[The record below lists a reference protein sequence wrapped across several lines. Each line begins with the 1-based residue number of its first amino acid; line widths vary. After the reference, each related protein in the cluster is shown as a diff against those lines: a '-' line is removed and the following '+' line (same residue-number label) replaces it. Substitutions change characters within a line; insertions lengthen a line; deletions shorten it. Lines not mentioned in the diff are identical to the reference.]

1 MDASRFIASRL
12 RFKGRIASVS
22 IGVSFLVMIVAVS
35 ISSGFRHEIRS
46 GISSVAGDVQLT
58 PPDMNVLDEGSPID
72 AEPSYLPYIKEL
84 DYVERIDPAVY
95 RAGIVKAGEN
105 IQGVLFKGTPGFPRD
120 TVSMPVSVP
129 SRFSDITGLGVGD
142 DVTAY
147 FVGQKVKARK
157 FRITQVHESMVQADD
172 RLVLLVPMP
181 DMQRLNGW
189 SESEVSAMEVMLV
202 PSHRDEQSIK
212 EAARHIGSIV
222 NGYSSESEHPVIAS
236 SAISR
241 YPQLFDWLSLIDF
254 NVLFILVLMTIVA
267 GVNMISGLL
276 IMLFE
281 HISTIGLLKALGMT
295 DKAIA
300 RVFLSC
306 SASAV
311 LKGMAAGNIL
321 ALLFC
326 LIQGTTHVLR
336 LNPENYFVS
345 YVPVNPDL
353 GLIVAADA
361 AAFAAIMLLLL
372 IPCLFVARVD
382 PADTVRYS

>member
-35 ISSGFRHEIRS
+35 ISSGFRYEIRN

-58 PPDMNVLDEGSPID
+58 PPNMNVLDEGAPID
-72 AEPSYLPYIKEL
+72 ADPSYLPYIKEL
-84 DYVERIDPAVY
+84 DYVEKIEPVVY
-95 RAGIVKAGEN
+95 RAGIAKAGEN
-105 IQGVLFKGTPGFPRD
+105 IQGVLFKGTPGFSRD
-120 TVSMPVSVP
+120 SVSMPVSVP
-129 SRFSDITGLGVGD
+129 SRFSEITGLGTGD

-147 FVGQKVKARK
+147 FVGEKVKARK
-157 FRITQVHESMVQADD
+157 FRIVEVHESMVQADD
-172 RLVLLVPMP
+172 RLVLLVPMA
-181 DMQRLNGW
+181 DLQRLNGW
-189 SESEVSAMEVMLV
+189 TDSEVSAMEIMLE
-202 PSHRDEQSIK
+202 PSWRDEESVK

-222 NGYSSESEHPVIAS
+222 NGYSSESERPVIAT

-254 NVLFILVLMTIVA
+254 NVLFILVLMTVVA

-326 LIQGTTHVLR
+326 LIQGTTHLLR

-353 GLIVAADA
+353 GLILAADA

>member
-1 MDASRFIASRL
+1 MSC
-12 RFKGRIASVS
+12 
-22 IGVSFLVMIVAVS
+22 
-35 ISSGFRHEIRS
+35 
-46 GISSVAGDVQLT
+46 
-58 PPDMNVLDEGSPID
+58 
-72 AEPSYLPYIKEL
+72 SYLFH
-84 DYVERIDPAVY
+84 D
-95 RAGIVKAGEN
+95 IV
-105 IQGVLFKGTPGFPRD
+105 D
-120 TVSMPVSVP
+120 
-129 SRFSDITGLGVGD
+129 
-142 DVTAY
+142 
-147 FVGQKVKARK
+147 
-157 FRITQVHESMVQADD
+157 
-172 RLVLLVPMP
+172 
-181 DMQRLNGW
+181 
-189 SESEVSAMEVMLV
+189 
-202 PSHRDEQSIK
+202 
-212 EAARHIGSIV
+212 
-222 NGYSSESEHPVIAS
+222 
-236 SAISR
+236 
-241 YPQLFDWLSLIDF
+241 
-254 NVLFILVLMTIVA
+254 
-267 GVNMISGLL
+267 GVNMISDCVR
-276 IMLFE
+276 LFE